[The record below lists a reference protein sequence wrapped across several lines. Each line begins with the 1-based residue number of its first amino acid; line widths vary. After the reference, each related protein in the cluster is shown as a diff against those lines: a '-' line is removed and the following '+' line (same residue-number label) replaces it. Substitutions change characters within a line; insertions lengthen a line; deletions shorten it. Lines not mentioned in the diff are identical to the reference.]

1 MTGPARA
8 DTAQL
13 MELLSVSLG
22 VYYGDFTVAAASE
35 NLTASQGKALTVL
48 RRGPAAMR
56 ALATTLTCDAS
67 NMTGI
72 VDRLEK
78 RGLVRR
84 EPDPAD
90 RRVKTVVLTAEGERV
105 TDAIR
110 AKMHTTQNG
119 LARLDDEERGTLYAL
134 LDRVFSTEPERKPE
148 PEPEPQPER

>member
-1 MTGPARA
+1 
-8 DTAQL
+8 

-56 ALATTLTCDAS
+56 ALAETMTCDAS

-72 VDRLEK
+72 IDRLEK

-84 EPDPAD
+84 EADASD
-90 RRVKTVVLTAEGERV
+90 RRVKNVILTAEGERV
-105 TDAIR
+105 TDTIR
-110 AKMHTTQNG
+110 AKMHTTQEG
-119 LARLDDEERGTLYAL
+119 
-134 LDRVFSTEPERKPE
+134 LDRLSDQDRDSLYTLLERVFVSPPAA
-148 PEPEPQPER
+148 

>member
-1 MTGPARA
+1 MTEGPRV
-8 DTAQL
+8 DTNQL

-56 ALATTLTCDAS
+56 ALAGTMACDAS

-72 VDRLEK
+72 IDRLEQ

-84 EPDPAD
+84 EADASD
-90 RRVKTVVLTAEGERV
+90 RRVKNVILTAEGERV

-110 AKMHTTQNG
+110 AKMRTTQEG
-119 LARLDDEERGTLYAL
+119 LDRLDDQDRDCLYAL
-134 LDRVFSTEPERKPE
+134 LERVFVSRPPT
-148 PEPEPQPER
+148 